1 MAAPTNPK
9 VDQAPLDVIP
19 MKKSNPML
27 MVGIIGGVLLVGG
40 AVAFSS
46 MKSKPKKDANAVA
59 ASAEADPF
67 AGMSAE
73 DRKRH
78 IEITRKSLA
87 SVAAQEAEEAAKKKA
102 AEAAKAAEEG
112 AKPSGGPGPAA
123 GGGEPTTV
131 AAKAPAGDDPPKK
144 KVPTAVE
151 KKKLDDLDKLGS
163 DISGK
168 LGK

>member
-102 AEAAKAAEEG
+102 AEAAKAAEEA
-112 AKPSGGPGPAA
+112 AKPSGGPAPAA

-144 KVPTAVE
+144 KAPTTVE
-151 KKKLDDLDKLGS
+151 KKKMDDLDKLGS